1 MAQFVLLLHQPVEGG
16 GEASPEQM
24 QAVVERYNAWSE
36 EMAKAGK
43 LTGGQKLTEDPGRV
57 LRANG
62 DGITQT
68 DGPYSET
75 KEVMGGFFIVK
86 ASDYSEAV
94 EISESCPHLG
104 YGGTI
109 ELRQIDEIM

>member
-57 LRANG
+57 LRAQMAPELPKR
-62 DGITQT
+62 TAPT
-68 DGPYSET
+68 
-75 KEVMGGFFIVK
+75 VK
-86 ASDYSEAV
+86 
-94 EISESCPHLG
+94 P
-104 YGGTI
+104 
-109 ELRQIDEIM
+109 RK

>member
-1 MAQFVLLLHQPVEGG
+1 
-16 GEASPEQM
+16 
-24 QAVVERYNAWSE
+24 
-36 EMAKAGK
+36 
-43 LTGGQKLTEDPGRV
+43 
-57 LRANG
+57 
-62 DGITQT
+62 
-68 DGPYSET
+68 
-75 KEVMGGFFIVK
+75 MGGFFIVK